1 MPKRPVHPPA
11 SRAPVSVGARPRGPL
26 ASGDLVQLID
36 AKGNKYTITL
46 KADAIFH
53 SHRGQLAH
61 NDMIGRREGIII
73 NSDRAISYQV
83 LRPALDDYV
92 LSMPRGAAVVY
103 PKDAARIVGLA
114 DVGEGSRILEAGVGS
129 GALTCSL
136 LRSAG
141 TSGAVHSVE
150 RRPEFAEIATE
161 NVCRWFA
168 GFPVSWTLTIG
179 DLCDLAADTGDYDSV
194 VLDMLAPWEC
204 LEVAERSLRPGGA
217 LVVYVATTTQL
228 SRLVETIRVRNVW
241 TEPRAEESLLRT
253 WHLDGLSVRPDHKMN
268 GHTGFLVAAR
278 LMSGPSLDRK
288 RRPAPGAYG
297 EDYHGPGGVH
307 NSKESTLTSFAESI

>member
-1 MPKRPVHPPA
+1 MAKRPVHPPA
-11 SRAPVSVGARPRGPL
+11 PRHPVDVGARPRGPL
-26 ASGDLVQLID
+26 CEGDLVQLID
-36 AKGNKYTITL
+36 ARSNKNTITL
-46 KADAIFH
+46 KQDGVFH

-61 NDMIGRREGIII
+61 NEMIGNHEGIII
-73 NSDRAISYQV
+73 NSDRAVSYQV

-114 DVGEGSRILEAGVGS
+114 DIGEGSRVLEAGVGS

-141 TSGAVHSVE
+141 TSGSVVSVE
-150 RRPEFAEIATE
+150 RREEFAEIAVE
-161 NVCRWFA
+161 NICRWFG
-168 GFPVSWTLTIG
+168 GFPNSWNLHIA
-179 DLCDLAADTGDYDSV
+179 DLPEWEPTVGQFDSV

-204 LEVAERSLRPGGA
+204 IGVVEQALRPGGA

-228 SRLVETIRVRNVW
+228 SRVVETIRVRGKW

-278 LMSGPSLDRK
+278 LMNGPSLDRK

-307 NSKESTLTSFAESI
+307 ETQ